1 MEQDDGFGFGIGGL
15 TEVIDV
21 PIGAEAADDGG
32 AWRCG
37 EGVPLVADGD
47 FAVVADADAGLLAPD
62 VRPPRTVGG
71 GTKDGALLG
80 QGLLVGGVGCLAE
93 FAMDFVLVGVRDEL
107 VEEVVGPGEF
117 DKVIGGQQGNE
128 ALLPVVVAAFDFAF
142 GGGRG
147 A

>member
-1 MEQDDGFGFGIGGL
+1 
-15 TEVIDV
+15 
-21 PIGAEAADDGG
+21 
-32 AWRCG
+32 
-37 EGVPLVADGD
+37 
-47 FAVVADADAGLLAPD
+47 
-62 VRPPRTVGG
+62 
-71 GTKDGALLG
+71 LLG